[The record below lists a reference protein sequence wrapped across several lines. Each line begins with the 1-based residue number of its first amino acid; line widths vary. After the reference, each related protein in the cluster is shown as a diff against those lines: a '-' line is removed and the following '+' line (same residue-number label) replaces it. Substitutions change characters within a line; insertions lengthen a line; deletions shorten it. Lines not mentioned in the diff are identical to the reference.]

1 MTVAGE
7 AAPPAAHETGYRWVV
22 LSGIWLVYFSFGL
35 QIAALAP
42 LVGVVSADLSLSYAR
57 MGAILS
63 AWPLLY
69 VFASIPG
76 GALVDRIG
84 TRKALLLAT
93 ALMAVSAIAR
103 PLADDFWTMFFAV
116 AVFGIGGPLL
126 SVTSPK
132 AVAHWFGERERGLAM
147 GIYFTG
153 VSIGLLAG
161 LSLTNTVMMPLTGG
175 DWRAVLWIYAAVVIA
190 GGLGWAALSSRA
202 AFRRTEAWDATAG
215 RGTVRDQIAGF
226 GYLLRRPA
234 VLLILLMSMGIF
246 FYYDS
251 TNAWLPE
258 ILVAHGFDPADAGVW
273 ASAPVFIGIFGAL
286 VVPRLA
292 TDRRRALVLLGLFG
306 CIVAGALCLMASDP
320 LLVGVAFFLFGV
332 ARGGLMTVGLMMLV
346 SCRDVGRHQL
356 GAAGGLFFTAAE
368 LGGVFGPVSFGVL
381 FDATGGFGAALA
393 VLAGVGVLLVILLGL
408 HHRVEARRVPV
419 QAAQA

>member
-1 MTVAGE
+1 MLA
-7 AAPPAAHETGYRWVV
+7 
-22 LSGIWLVYFSFGL
+22 GIWLIYFSFGL

-57 MGAILS
+57 MGVVLS

-69 VFASIPG
+69 VFTSIPG

-84 TRKALLLAT
+84 TRKALMLAT
-93 ALMAVSAIAR
+93 ALMVVSAMGRAV
-103 PLADDFWTMFFAV
+103 ATDFWTMFV
-116 AVFGIGGPLL
+116 AVSIFGVGGPLL
-126 SVTSPK
+126 SVTAPK
-132 AVAHWFGERERGLAM
+132 AVAHWFGDRERGLAM

-153 VSIGLLAG
+153 VSIGILAG

-175 DWRAVLWIYAAVVIA
+175 DWRDVLWIYAIVVVA
-190 GGLGWAALSSRA
+190 GGVSWAVLSAHGS
-202 AFRRTEAWDATAG
+202 FRRAEASDTTAS
-215 RGTVRDQIAGF
+215 RGTIREQIVGF

-258 ILVAHGFDPADAGVW
+258 ILVAHGFDPAEAGVW

-286 VVPRLA
+286 IVPRLA
-292 TDRRRALVLLGLFG
+292 NDRRRSFILLCLFG
-306 CIVAGALCLMASDP
+306 CIVTGALCLMAADP
-320 LLVGVAFFLFGV
+320 VLVGVAFFFFGM
-332 ARGGLMTVGLMMLV
+332 ARGGLMTVGLMMLMA
-346 SCRDVGRHQL
+346 CPDVGRHQL

-368 LGGVFGPVSFGVL
+368 IGGVFGPVSFGVL
-381 FDATGGFGAALA
+381 FDATGGFAAALA
-393 VLAGVGVLLVILLGL
+393 VLAGVGVLLVVLLAL
-408 HHRVEARRVPV
+408 HHRVESRRALAQP
-419 QAAQA
+419 AQA